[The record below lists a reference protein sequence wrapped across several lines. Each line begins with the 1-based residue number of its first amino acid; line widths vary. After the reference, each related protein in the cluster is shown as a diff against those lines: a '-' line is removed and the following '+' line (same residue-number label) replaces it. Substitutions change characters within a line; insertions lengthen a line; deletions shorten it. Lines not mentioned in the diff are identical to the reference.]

1 MTKQTNLHLFTQIMF
16 NHYICIV
23 LSTYQD
29 FKQTSG
35 SLHLNL
41 IIFQALYGPLTKT
54 SDRHVPVMTILKTSS
69 SEKDIFYNICIHLV
83 PIIIL
88 SRKHRRPKKTFFL
101 QHLNPPWKHRR
112 VKKTFFKSQVLEI
125 LVNSLFLSWIVLLQS
140 PMGRSYKYLEETC
153 NNIA

>member
-1 MTKQTNLHLFTQIMF
+1 MF

-88 SRKHRRPKKTFFL
+88 SRKHRRPKKTFFTTFESTL
-101 QHLNPPWKHRR
+101 
-112 VKKTFFKSQVLEI
+112 KTSSCEKDIFQISSPGNFSEFSIFYHELCCCNARWGG
-125 LVNSLFLSWIVLLQS
+125 LTNS
-140 PMGRSYKYLEETC
+140 
-153 NNIA
+153 